1 MSGFCSLVYEVV
13 WLRLAMAQFGV
24 TTALVSI
31 VLSVFMAGLALGSWG
46 AGRLARALRASPAG
60 TLVRLYAA
68 AELLIA
74 ASATVVPAVLAWGRA
89 RLASE
94 SAGSWGSLGYHAASA
109 GWVTL
114 AMLPFCVGMGATFP
128 LAMEALRRF
137 SPAGSARSFS
147 YLYVANVAG
156 ATAGTLASAFV
167 LVELLGFRGTLA
179 LTAALNAFL
188 AAAALALSLGPSPP
202 AAPAS
207 EATREAVAS
216 PRVDGL
222 VGGRILWAL
231 FVTGFASMAMEV
243 VWVRQLTPYLGNV
256 VYTFATILALYLLA
270 TFAGS
275 RLYRSRARRVDA
287 VSLPA
292 GAWALIAVASLLPL
306 AASDPRLGL
315 GTSQFAGLARAAAG
329 IVPFCAALGFAT
341 PLLVDRWS
349 AGEPERAGLGYAVNV
364 VGCLLGPLLA
374 GFALLPLVGERS
386 SLLVLAVPLLA
397 LGVAAGRAV
406 RSGRTEQGPG
416 RPWVVLG
423 AAAAGVLLFAQSR
436 GFESQFRGAVVRR
449 DSTATVMAWRQG
461 MHKRLMV
468 NGIGMTYLTPITKMM
483 AHLPLA
489 LQEAPPRRALVVC
502 LGMGTSFRSA
512 LSWGIEASAVELVP
526 SVAGLFGYFHEDGPR
541 LLESPRA
548 RVIVDDGR
556 RFLERTR
563 DTYDVVVIDPPPPVS
578 AAGSSLLYSREFYEA
593 VQRRLAP
600 RGIVQQWIPGGEP
613 AVMAAF
619 ARAFREAFPHVRVFF
634 SIEGWGLHL
643 LGSDAPIAPAS
654 AAVLAGRL
662 PPEAAHDL
670 VEWGPAATPAVQ
682 FSLVL
687 DREIPIEAV
696 LARAP
701 GVPALRDDRPIN
713 EYYFLRQ
720 LRKTD
725 APTRP

>member
-1 MSGFCSLVYEVV
+1 VYEVV

-24 TTALVSI
+24 TSALISL

-46 AGRLARALRASPAG
+46 AGRLARALRASPAA

-74 ASATVVPAVLAWGRA
+74 FSATVVPAVLAWGRA
-89 RLASE
+89 TLVSDGAE
-94 SAGSWGSLGYHAASA
+94 SWGSLGYHLASA

-114 AMLPFCVGMGATFP
+114 ALLPFCIGMGATFP

-137 SPAGSARSFS
+137 SPTGSARSFS

-167 LVELLGFRGTLA
+167 LIELLGFRGTLA

-188 AAAALALSLGPSPP
+188 AAAALAMSLAPP
-202 AAPAS
+202 APTAPAG
-207 EATREAVAS
+207 EAPREVVPV

-243 VWVRQLTPYLGNV
+243 VWVRQLTPYLGNA
-256 VYTFATILALYLLA
+256 VYTFAIILALYLLA

-275 RLYRSRARRVDA
+275 RLYRSRARGADA
-287 VSLPA
+287 VPLPA
-292 GAWALIAVASLLPL
+292 VAWALIAVASLLPL
-306 AASDPRLGL
+306 AASDPRVGL
-315 GTSQFAGLARAAAG
+315 GGGLFEGLLRAAVG

-349 AGEPERAGLGYAVNV
+349 AGEPDRAGLGYAVNV

-374 GFALLPLVGERS
+374 GFTLLPLAGERS
-386 SLLVLAVPLLA
+386 SLLALAVPLLA
-397 LGVAAGRAV
+397 LGAAAGSERT
-406 RSGRTEQGPG
+406 GRTEGP
-416 RPWVVLG
+416 RRSWVVLG
-423 AAAAGVLLFAQSR
+423 AAAATGILLFALSR
-436 GFESQFRGAVVRR
+436 GFESHFPGAVVRR
-449 DSTATVMAWRQG
+449 DSTATVTAWGQG
-461 MHKRLMV
+461 MRKRLMV

-489 LQEAPPRRALVVC
+489 LQEAPPRHALVVC
-502 LGMGTSFRSA
+502 LGMGTSFRST

-526 SVAGLFGYFHEDGPR
+526 SVADLFGFFHPDGPR

-563 DTYDVVVIDPPPPVS
+563 DTYDVVVIDPPPPVE

-593 VQRRLAP
+593 VKRRLAP

-619 ARAFREAFPHVRVFF
+619 ARAFREEFPHVRVFF
-634 SIEGWGLHL
+634 SVHGSGLHL
-643 LGSDAPIAPAS
+643 LGSGAPMAPAS

-662 PPEAAHDL
+662 SPEAARDL
-670 VEWGPAATPAVQ
+670 VEWGPAASPAEQ

-687 DREIPIEAV
+687 DREVPLDAV

-701 GVPALRDDRPIN
+701 RVPALRDDRPIN
-713 EYYFLRQ
+713 EYYFLRR

-725 APTRP
+725 VAAR

>member
-1 MSGFCSLVYEVV
+1 MYEVV

-24 TTALVSI
+24 TTALVSL

-46 AGRLARALRASPAG
+46 AGRLVRALRAFPAA

-74 ASATVVPAVLAWGRA
+74 FSATVVPAVLAWGRA
-89 RLASE
+89 SLVSDGAE
-94 SAGSWGSLGYHAASA
+94 SWDSFGYHLASA

-114 AMLPFCVGMGATFP
+114 AMLPFCIGMGATFP

-167 LVELLGFRGTLA
+167 LVELFGFRGTLA
-179 LTAALNAFL
+179 LAAALNAFL
-188 AAAALALSLGPSPP
+188 AAAALAMSLAPSAPT
-202 AAPAS
+202 APAK
-207 EATREAVAS
+207 EAPREAVPA

-275 RLYRSRARRVDA
+275 WLYRSRARGADA
-287 VSLPA
+287 VPLPA

-306 AASDPRLGL
+306 LAADPRLGL
-315 GTSQFAGLARAAAG
+315 AGLPEALPRAVVG
-329 IVPFCAALGFAT
+329 IVPLCAALGFAT

-349 AGEPERAGLGYAVNV
+349 AGEPDRAGLGYAVNV
-364 VGCLLGPLLA
+364 VGSLLGPLLA
-374 GFALLPLVGERS
+374 GFALLPLVGERT
-386 SLLVLAVPLLA
+386 SLLVLAVPLLV
-397 LGVAAGRAV
+397 LGIAAGQAV
-406 RSGRTEQGPG
+406 RSGRTERGPG
-416 RPWVVLG
+416 RSWVVLG
-423 AAAAGVLLFAQSR
+423 AAATAGLVLFALSR
-436 GFESQFRGAVVRR
+436 GFESLVPGAVVRR
-449 DSTATVMAWRQG
+449 DSSATVMAWGPG
-461 MHKRLMV
+461 MQKRLMV

-526 SVAGLFGYFHEDGPR
+526 SVAALFGFFHPDGDR
-541 LLESPRA
+541 LLQSPRA
-548 RVIVDDGR
+548 HVIVDDGR

-563 DTYDVVVIDPPPPVS
+563 ETYDVVVIDPPPPVE

-593 VQRRLAP
+593 VKRRLAP

-613 AVMAAF
+613 VVMAAF
-619 ARAFREAFPHVRVFF
+619 ARAFREEFPHVRVFV
-634 SIEGWGLHL
+634 SVEGWGLHL
-643 LGSDAPIAPAS
+643 LGSGAPMPPTS

-662 PPEAAHDL
+662 SPEAARDL
-670 VEWGPAATPAVQ
+670 VEWGPAATAAEQ

-687 DREIPIEAV
+687 DRELPLEAV
-696 LARAP
+696 LAGAP
-701 GVPALRDDRPIN
+701 HVPALRDDRPIN
-713 EYYFLRQ
+713 EYHFLRW

-725 APTRP
+725 VAAR

>member
-1 MSGFCSLVYEVV
+1 VV

-46 AGRLARALRASPAG
+46 AGRLARGLRASPAA

-74 ASATVVPAVLAWGRA
+74 SSATVVPAVLAWGRA
-89 RLASE
+89 TLASDA
-94 SAGSWGSLGYHAASA
+94 AGTWGSRGYHLASA

-114 AMLPFCVGMGATFP
+114 AMLPFCIGMGATFP

-137 SPAGSARSFS
+137 SPSGSARSFS
-147 YLYVANVAG
+147 YLYVANLAG
-156 ATAGTLASAFV
+156 ATAGTLVSAFV

-188 AAAALALSLGPSPP
+188 AAAALGLSLVPAPP
-202 AAPAS
+202 TAPAG
-207 EATREAVAS
+207 EAPRDVVPS

-270 TFAGS
+270 TFSGS

-287 VSLPA
+287 VALPA
-292 GAWALIAVASLLPL
+292 AAWAAIAVASLLPL
-306 AASDPRLGL
+306 AASDPRLGS
-315 GTSQFAGLARAAAG
+315 GTSPVEGLLRAAVG

-349 AGEPERAGLGYAVNV
+349 AGEPDRAGLGYAVNV
-364 VGCLLGPLLA
+364 VGCLLGPLAA
-374 GFALLPLVGERS
+374 GFALLPLAGERL
-386 SLLVLAVPLLA
+386 SLVMLAVPLLA
-397 LGVAAGRAV
+397 LGAVAGPAV
-406 RSGRTEQGPG
+406 RSDPAERGRRQPAL
-416 RPWVVLG
+416 VLGG
-423 AAAAGVLLFAQSR
+423 AAAAGLLLFALSR
-436 GFESQFRGAVVRR
+436 GFETRFPGAVVRR
-449 DSTATVMAWRQG
+449 DSTATVTAWGQG

-489 LQEAPPRRALVVC
+489 LQEAPPRRALVIC
-502 LGMGTSFRSA
+502 LGMGTSFRST

-526 SVAGLFGYFHEDGPR
+526 SVAAFFGYFHDDGP
-541 LLESPRA
+541 LLLASPRA
-548 RVIVDDGR
+548 HVIVDDGR

-563 DTYDVVVIDPPPPVS
+563 DTYDVVVVDPPPPVS

-593 VQRRLAP
+593 VKGRLGP
-600 RGIVQQWIPGGEP
+600 RGIVQQWIPGGDPE
-613 AVMAAF
+613 VMAAF
-619 ARAFREAFPHVRVFF
+619 ARAFRDTFPHVRAFF
-634 SIEGWGLHL
+634 SVEGWGLHM
-643 LGSDAPIAPAS
+643 LGSAAPIVSAS
-654 AAVLAGRL
+654 PAVLAGRL
-662 PPEAAHDL
+662 PPDASRDI
-670 VEWGPAATPAVQ
+670 VEWGPAATAADQ
-682 FSLVL
+682 FALVL
-687 DREIPIEAV
+687 KREIPLDAV
-696 LARAP
+696 VARAP
-701 GVPALRDDRPIN
+701 RVPALRDDRPIN
-713 EYYFLRQ
+713 EYYLLRQ
-720 LRKTD
+720 LGKTD
-725 APTRP
+725 EPARP

>member
-1 MSGFCSLVYEVV
+1 VV

-31 VLSVFMAGLALGSWG
+31 VLSVFMAGLALGSWS
-46 AGRLARALRASPAG
+46 AGRLSRALRGSPAA
-60 TLVRLYAA
+60 TLVRLYAGV
-68 AELLIA
+68 ELVIA

-89 RLASE
+89 TLASDG
-94 SAGSWGSLGYHAASA
+94 ARSWGSLGYHGASA

-114 AMLPFCVGMGATFP
+114 AMLPFCIAMGATFP

-137 SPAGSARSFS
+137 SPGEAPRSFS

-167 LVELLGFRGTLA
+167 LVELFGFRGTLA

-188 AAAALALSLGPSPP
+188 AAAALGLSLLPAPGTAP
-202 AAPAS
+202 AADAARESAS
-207 EATREAVAS
+207 I

-222 VGGRILWAL
+222 VGGRILLAL
-231 FVTGFASMAMEV
+231 FLTGFASMAMEV

-275 RLYRSRARRVDA
+275 RLYRHRARGADA
-287 VSLPA
+287 VALPA

-306 AASDPRLGL
+306 LASDPRLGL
-315 GTSQFAGLARAAAG
+315 SGAIANLPRAAAG

-349 AGEPERAGLGYAVNV
+349 AGQPDRAGLGYAVNV
-364 VGCLLGPLLA
+364 VGCLLGPILA
-374 GFALLPLVGERS
+374 GFILLPLAGERW
-386 SLLVLAVPLLA
+386 SLLLLAMPLLA
-397 LGVAAGRAV
+397 LGAVAGRTEGAAGR
-406 RSGRTEQGPG
+406 S
-416 RPWVVLG
+416 WLVLGG
-423 AAAAGVLLFAQSR
+423 AAAAGLLLFALSR
-436 GFESQFRGAVVRR
+436 GFESRFPGAVVRR
-449 DSTATVMAWRQG
+449 DSTATVTAWGQG
-461 MHKRLMV
+461 MDKRLMV
-468 NGIGMTYLTPITKMM
+468 NGVGMTYLTPITKMM

-489 LQEAPPRRALVVC
+489 LQEAPPRRALIVC

-526 SVAGLFGYFHEDGPR
+526 SVAALFGYFHDDGPR

-556 RFLERTR
+556 RYLERTR
-563 DTYDVVVIDPPPPVS
+563 ETYDVVVIDPPPPVS
-578 AAGSSLLYSREFYEA
+578 AAGSSLLYSREFYQA
-593 VQRRLAP
+593 AKGRLAP

-613 AVMAAF
+613 AVVAAF
-619 ARAFREAFPHVRVFF
+619 VRAFREEFPHVRAFGSV
-634 SIEGWGLHL
+634 EGWGLHM
-643 LGSDAPIAPAS
+643 LGSGVPIVPAS

-662 PPEAAHDL
+662 PPGAALDL
-670 VEWGPAATPAVQ
+670 VEWGPAKTAAQQ
-682 FSLVL
+682 FSVVL
-687 DREIPIEAV
+687 EREVAIDAF

-701 GVPALRDDRPIN
+701 RVPALRDDRPIN
-713 EYYFLRQ
+713 EYYFLRW
-720 LRKTD
+720 LRKPD
-725 APTRP
+725 AAAR